1 MRASSLD
8 PKENTA
14 SPQGL
19 LNLPLLAPQYARAM
33 TPETPA
39 NAARMPPTMP
49 LFPTPID
56 LSCVGEREI
65 EGAAVGVDVGEDE
78 GWGDLEGAALGE
90 AVGLALRKKKREIIA
105 KCRGEILE

>member
-1 MRASSLD
+1 
-8 PKENTA
+8 
-14 SPQGL
+14 
-19 LNLPLLAPQYARAM
+19 M

-56 LSCVGEREI
+56 LFFVGEREF
-65 EGAAVGVDVGEDE
+65 EGAAVGVDVGGDE

-90 AVGLALRKKKREIIA
+90 AVGLELKEEKKREMQ
-105 KCRGEILE
+105 R